1 MVSTKKT
8 IPLTSFIG
16 ISRYNSSLMLVNAV
30 NLSKAIGAKYLFKD
44 VSFTIVPGEKI
55 ALVGRN
61 GYGKS
66 TLLKMLSGEDHDF
79 EGKVTTSSGIKI
91 TLTKQE
97 HLQDAQQTALEYIL
111 KDVPHYHKYTKILT
125 EYEEG
130 RNTNYKQ
137 YLQILEYCTEKKYLH
152 LEGAV
157 LSTLADF
164 GLSNAAVTSPLSQLS
179 GGQKRYVEMAR
190 MMFSRS
196 DLLLVDEPTNHMDYQ
211 GKERFIAWMKSI
223 PQTVLVVTHDRDVLR
238 NVQKIYELKNQSIEI
253 YKGNYDQYI
262 SQNST
267 NTLTSVKLYSDQL
280 NRLKEAKKR
289 VEWGLQMRAKSKQW
303 KIRYDHWLR
312 DYEKIKAETV
322 KPSFWIDQN
331 SVEAMD
337 KKVVDSYHK
346 FKEKNIKIMA
356 NTEAGGVGE
365 LIRARNLALGYS
377 DVVFDNLNFSLKE
390 SQRLFIKG
398 KNGAGKSTLVKT
410 IMSLSK
416 QKTPTALTLA
426 GEIVL
431 SKDLHIGEYEQEISA
446 RYLSLPLEEA
456 IRVCYKERNVA
467 IDDRKVKSL
476 LAQYLFDPIL
486 DGQQKI
492 MFLSGGQKARFQL
505 IKMFIGEP
513 NLLILDEP
521 TNHLDLPSIEELE
534 NTLSKFEGG
543 ILYIS
548 HDTYF
553 IDRMGG
559 QVVEL

>member
-1 MVSTKKT
+1 
-8 IPLTSFIG
+8 
-16 ISRYNSSLMLVNAV
+16 MLVNAV
-30 NLSKAIGAKYLFKD
+30 NLSKSIGARNLFKD
-44 VSFTIVPGEKI
+44 VSFNFVPGEKV
-55 ALVGRN
+55 ALIGRN

-66 TLLKMLSGEDHDF
+66 TLLKMLSGEDHEYD
-79 EGKVTTSSGIKI
+79 GKITTANGIKI

-97 HLQDAQQTALEYIL
+97 HHQESKESSLEYII
-111 KDVPHYHKYTKILT
+111 KSVPNYLEYKKILD
-125 EYEEG
+125 EYEAGLNENF
-130 RNTNYKQ
+130 RQ
-137 YLQILEYCTEKKYLH
+137 YLQILEYCTDNKYLH

-164 GLSNAAVTSPLSQLS
+164 GVSNEAANSPLAQLS
-179 GGQKRYVEMAR
+179 GGQKRYVEMTR

-196 DLLLVDEPTNHMDYQ
+196 DLLLIDEPTNHMDYL
-211 GKERFIAWMKSI
+211 GKERFIAWLKSI
-223 PQTVLVVTHDRDVLR
+223 PQTVLVVTHDRDVLK
-238 NVQKIYELKNQSIEI
+238 NVHKIFELKNQRIDI
-253 YKGNYDQYI
+253 YKGNYDQFI
-262 SQNST
+262 AQNST
-267 NTLTSVKLYSDQL
+267 NTLSSVKLYSDQL

-331 SVEAMD
+331 SVEALD

-346 FKEKNIKIMA
+346 FKEKNIKIA
-356 NTEAGGVGE
+356 ATTDTGGSGE

-377 DVVFDNLNFSLKE
+377 DILFDSLNFSLKDA
-390 SQRLFIKG
+390 QRIFIKG

-410 IMSLSK
+410 VM
-416 QKTPTALTLA
+416 ALA
-426 GEIVL
+426 KEEKPSANIHEGELVL
-431 SKDLHIGEYEQEISA
+431 SKDLHIGEYEQEISGK
-446 RYLSLPLEEA
+446 YLSMPLEEA
-456 IRVCYKERNVA
+456 VRQCYKEKGVD
-467 IDDRKVKSL
+467 IDERKIKSL
-476 LAQYLFDPIL
+476 LAQYLFDPTL

-492 MFLSGGQKARFQL
+492 MYLSGGQKARFQL

-534 NTLSKFEGG
+534 NTLSKFGGG

-553 IDRMGG
+553 IEKMGG
-559 QVVEL
+559 RVVALG